1 VCYGCASDPPL
12 QNASIPNLQHLT
24 GGADSRIAKK
34 GGLTKCNYPSMKP
47 RFAVPS
53 LDNFDYATEA
63 ISHPRNLTFLKRY
76 IKGADFDLGAIW
88 EEHCYFEFE
97 DRSVAKKMGTLVQEL
112 YVNHILTVNI
122 PVALPA

>member
-1 VCYGCASDPPL
+1 
-12 QNASIPNLQHLT
+12 
-24 GGADSRIAKK
+24 
-34 GGLTKCNYPSMKP
+34 MKP

-76 IKGADFDLGAIW
+76 IKGADFDLGTIW